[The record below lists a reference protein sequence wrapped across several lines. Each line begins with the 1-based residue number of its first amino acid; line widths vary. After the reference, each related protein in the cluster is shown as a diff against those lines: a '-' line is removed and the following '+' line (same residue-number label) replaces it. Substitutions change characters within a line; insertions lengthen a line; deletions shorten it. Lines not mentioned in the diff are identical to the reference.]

1 MRPYSSATANG
12 STISAPNRLR
22 AGTMPATRFGFPQ
35 TEATWSRPRIMAA
48 RDEPLHVSQPCSA
61 VLTRDNVLVLA
72 CNGDGGHRDERVL
85 VGRADGDRPEVRSGD
100 ARSQASPG
108 DEGKECGATLGRNW
122 RVGLGDMRSACG
134 GRYVIHPA
142 LLQRTD
148 GSLMAFLR
156 GPTPMPAVLSGDL
169 GETWRESH
177 TVFPGIGGG
186 QKAAVLRLA
195 SGKVLFCSIN
205 NQGKV
210 VEGGG
215 TFAALSADDGRTWAH
230 VRKVPGVGGYMSLTQ
245 SANGVVYLFGTQMT
259 CVAFNE
265 RWLTEAEPFPAP
277 TVMGSRSTLAQTVF
291 RRFPVNFGIEAYG
304 PMPLA
309 GVDRMSA
316 HYCHPT
322 TTAGPHA
329 ACPRG
334 ARVFRPSFMET
345 CVPRGQARHGA
356 FAPLRQSRY
365 LGPRKE

>member
-1 MRPYSSATANG
+1 MNDHAPVLFCDGKRIYHFCTQSLAGWDDASDAVR
-12 STISAPNRLR
+12 ISADS
-22 AGTMPATRFGFPQ
+22 G
-35 TEATWSRPRIMAA
+35 ATWSRPRIMAA

-195 SGKVLFCSIN
+195 SGKVLFCSID

-265 RWLTEAEPFPAP
+265 RWLTEAEPFPAHQ
-277 TVMGSRSTLAQTVF
+277 R
-291 RRFPVNFGIEAYG
+291 
-304 PMPLA
+304 
-309 GVDRMSA
+309 
-316 HYCHPT
+316 
-322 TTAGPHA
+322 
-329 ACPRG
+329 
-334 ARVFRPSFMET
+334 
-345 CVPRGQARHGA
+345 
-356 FAPLRQSRY
+356 
-365 LGPRKE
+365 